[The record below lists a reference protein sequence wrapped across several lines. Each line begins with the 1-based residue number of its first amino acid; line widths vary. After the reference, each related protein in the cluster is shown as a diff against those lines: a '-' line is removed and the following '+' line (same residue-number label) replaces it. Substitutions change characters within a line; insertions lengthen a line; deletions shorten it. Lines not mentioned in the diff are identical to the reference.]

1 MVILKNLISK
11 LAIFIGA
18 LATISCTSAPS
29 VGPSFVAASE
39 SGASGALPI
48 ALIECPDRPNCVSS
62 VTTDS
67 SKRVAAFEVKGQDV
81 AIFQAQLEQILA
93 LDGGVVKD
101 KRDGYL
107 WATYTSSVF
116 RFVDDIEWLYD
127 LERDQFDVRSASRTG
142 YSDLGVNKKRVER
155 LRIALES
162 LD

>member
-48 ALIECPDRPNCVSS
+48 ALIECPDP
-62 VTTDS
+62 
-67 SKRVAAFEVKGQDV
+67 
-81 AIFQAQLEQILA
+81 
-93 LDGGVVKD
+93 
-101 KRDGYL
+101 
-107 WATYTSSVF
+107 VF